1 MENDFKFKVN
11 LGGMIDILSN
21 HLYSSPDV
29 FVRELLQ
36 NGTDAISA
44 RIAADN
50 HFSESDARIE
60 VGVEKGEKIIFR
72 DNGTG
77 LTEDEIHRFLSVIGQ
92 SSKYDIE
99 NNRASGDYI
108 GRFGIGLLSCF
119 MVTEHITVRT
129 CSWRN
134 PEKTLVWKGMADGT
148 YTITESDE
156 KIPVGTEIIILNNK
170 REKDS
175 DSIDEYYDIDHISNL
190 IYYYGLFLRYPVYTI
205 NVEEKTRLN
214 LKFDFD
220 TAKNKELCMSMGK
233 TFLGEDFLDCFP
245 LQSERGL
252 FNGIAYILPYPV
264 AASAHNMHR
273 IYLKNMLLTESGERL
288 LPEWAFFVRCIINTD
303 KLKPTSSRED
313 FYEDELLD
321 TARNE
326 IADCISDYFSTLD
339 MKNKEL
345 LYEIV
350 RIHNLAVKSV
360 LASSDGMD
368 DILLPYIMFET
379 SLGEM
384 TGAELTEF
392 GGMAFY
398 TLDVNQFRQLAP
410 LYSQRNELLINAGYV
425 YEHPILQKLAEKS
438 RDTDIEKLTD
448 SDIDFMLDDS
458 EFDGDPAADK
468 LLGIAARVLKKYDCK
483 AALKEFRPFDIP
495 ALYTLNEKANQARQI
510 KRSKESANDVFMGML
525 SSFEEEVKHD
535 SAACLYLNTNNL
547 IIRRL
552 IDCDDKDKICCYLE
566 ILYVQ
571 SLLSG
576 HFPLL
581 HDEMKIL
588 NENLFRLMED
598 K

>member
-21 HLYSSPDV
+21 HLYSSPNV

-36 NGTDAISA
+36 NGTDAVSA
-44 RIAADN
+44 RISADSN
-50 HFSESDARIE
+50 FSESDAHIE
-60 VGVEKGEKIIFR
+60 VEVEKGEKILFR

-119 MVTEHITVRT
+119 MVTERITVRT
-129 CSWRN
+129 CSYKN
-134 PEKTLVWKGMADGT
+134 PDKTLIWQGMADGT

-156 KIPVGTEIIILNNK
+156 KIPVGTEIIIFNDK
-170 REKDS
+170 HEKES
-175 DSIDEYYDIDHISNL
+175 DAIDEYYDADNISNL
-190 IYYYGLFLRYPVYTI
+190 IYYYGLFLKYPVYTI
-205 NVEEKTRLN
+205 NGDEKTRLN

-220 TAKNKELCMSMGK
+220 TVKNKDVCMSMGK
-233 TFLGEDFLDCFP
+233 TFLGEDFLDCFT
-245 LQSERGL
+245 LKSERGL

-264 AASAHNMHR
+264 SAAAHNMHR
-273 IYLKNMLLTESGERL
+273 IYLKNMLLTENGEKI

-313 FYEDELLD
+313 FYDDDLLE

-326 IADCISDYFSTLD
+326 IADCISDYFTELD
-339 MKNKEL
+339 MKNREM

-384 TGAELTEF
+384 TGDELIDF

-410 LYSQRNELLINAGYV
+410 LYAQRSELLINAGYV
-425 YEHPILQKLAEKS
+425 YENPILQKLAEKS
-438 RDTDIEKLTD
+438 RDTDIERLTD

-458 EFDGDPAADK
+458 EFEGDPSADK
-468 LLGIAARVLKKYDCK
+468 MLSIVSRVLKKYDCK

-495 ALYTLNEKANQARQI
+495 ALYTVNEKAIQARQI
-510 KRSKESANDVFMGML
+510 RRSKESANDVFMGML
-525 SSFEEEVKHD
+525 SSFEEEVKNE
-535 SAACLYLNTNNL
+535 SSACLYLNTNNL
-547 IIRRL
+547 IIRKL
-552 IDCDDKDKICCYLE
+552 IDCDDKDKICCYIE

-588 NENLFRLMED
+588 NENLFRLMEE

>member
-21 HLYSSPDV
+21 HLYSSPNV

-36 NGTDAISA
+36 NGTDAVSA
-44 RIAADN
+44 RISADSN
-50 HFSESDARIE
+50 FSESDAHIE
-60 VGVEKGEKIIFR
+60 VEVEKGEKILFR

-119 MVTEHITVRT
+119 MVTERITVRT
-129 CSWRN
+129 CSYKN
-134 PEKTLVWKGMADGT
+134 PDKTLIWQGMADGT

-156 KIPVGTEIIILNNK
+156 KIPVGTEIIIFNDK
-170 REKDS
+170 HEKES
-175 DSIDEYYDIDHISNL
+175 DAIDEYYDADNISNL
-190 IYYYGLFLRYPVYTI
+190 IYYYGLFLKYPVYTI
-205 NVEEKTRLN
+205 NGDEKTRLN

-220 TAKNKELCMSMGK
+220 TVKNKDVCMSMGK
-233 TFLGEDFLDCFP
+233 TFLGEDFLDCFT
-245 LQSERGL
+245 LKSERGL

-264 AASAHNMHR
+264 SAAAHNMHR
-273 IYLKNMLLTESGERL
+273 IYLKNMLLTENGEKI

-313 FYEDELLD
+313 FYDDDLLE

-326 IADCISDYFSTLD
+326 IADCISDYFTELD
-339 MKNKEL
+339 MKNREM

-384 TGAELTEF
+384 TGDELIDF

-410 LYSQRNELLINAGYV
+410 LYAQRSELLINAGYV
-425 YEHPILQKLAEKS
+425 YENPILQKLAEKS
-438 RDTDIEKLTD
+438 RDTDIERLTD

-458 EFDGDPAADK
+458 EFEGDPSADK
-468 LLGIAARVLKKYDCK
+468 MLSIVSRVLKKYDCK

-495 ALYTLNEKANQARQI
+495 ALYTVNEKAIQARQI
-510 KRSKESANDVFMGML
+510 RRSKESANDVFMGML
-525 SSFEEEVKHD
+525 SSFEEEVKND
-535 SAACLYLNTNNL
+535 SSACLYLNTNNL
-547 IIRRL
+547 IIRKL
-552 IDCDDKDKICCYLE
+552 IDCDDKDKICCYIE

-588 NENLFRLMED
+588 NENLFRLMEE